1 MPRAAVFVPSKKYK
15 EYQLVVSTL
24 SRSTSRMKYIRYWGA
39 IERMFELILSV
50 RVLAQLLERRS
61 YSLLGETAK
70 EMHKIR
76 NEMLKRD
83 IKINTEKLSELILS
97 AADLQRLSSLCQGL
111 SDPHVWSRAEYS
123 ILKAKSLIEEL
134 GIYVSLEHI
143 KRNIDAINQFGD
155 HLDELYLADLAEN
168 NNKISIASST
178 LLAGVSFILTI
189 LILPSFWAD
198 IKNISLLD
206 IPRFL
211 YLDLGLSLTKIK
223 DIGTLLAFVLI
234 IISSLLVF
242 SSLYQIVF
250 GLSIREALIK
260 KIRKNISN
268 DE

>member
-1 MPRAAVFVPSKKYK
+1 
-15 EYQLVVSTL
+15 
-24 SRSTSRMKYIRYWGA
+24 
-39 IERMFELILSV
+39 
-50 RVLAQLLERRS
+50 
-61 YSLLGETAK
+61 
-70 EMHKIR
+70 
-76 NEMLKRD
+76 
-83 IKINTEKLSELILS
+83 
-97 AADLQRLSSLCQGL
+97 
-111 SDPHVWSRAEYS
+111 
-123 ILKAKSLIEEL
+123 
-134 GIYVSLEHI
+134 
-143 KRNIDAINQFGD
+143 
-155 HLDELYLADLAEN
+155 
-168 NNKISIASST
+168 